1 VIKRGRWAAD
11 NLVYFSPNRNLE
23 DSIMYAGEEVATAQ
37 GECVRFGLPVDTA
50 ILFVDKKGV
59 YRPRIEKQ
67 RTKLLQKL
75 GFLAKFLEADERIL
89 FVTTGCSPFTTLEQM
104 TMGAAWLMAVKR
116 AVFVFTNKRL
126 LHIPATTKYQYR
138 GSIAQVL
145 YSDCK
150 RLQVKGS
157 GLVAEYHSGKKDRFW
172 AIPRGDREI
181 IKRFHIEA
189 GESDQPS
196 ARPRRNHLCPGC
208 TQLLPPE
215 AVTCPSCG
223 LEFKS
228 KAKALK
234 YSVLLPGGGYFY
246 TRHVFLGV
254 VDALVESYLFLV
266 TLVGLLATLLGAPRV
281 LSGTVIFGLILVLEK
296 LVTIFHSNAFLD
308 EFIPRNLGALLSG
321 QAAPVE
327 PPAPVP
333 APPQTK
339 PCLEDV
345 LSVR

>member
-1 VIKRGRWAAD
+1 
-11 NLVYFSPNRNLE
+11 
-23 DSIMYAGEEVATAQ
+23 MHAGEQVETTQ
-37 GECVRFGLPVDTA
+37 GECLKLGLPVDTA

-59 YRPRIEKQ
+59 YQPRIEKQ

-75 GFLAKFLEADERIL
+75 GFLAKFLEADEKIV
-89 FVTTGCSPFTTLEQM
+89 FATTGCSPFTMLEQM

-126 LHIPATTKYQYR
+126 FHIPTTTKYQYR
-138 GSIAQVL
+138 GSISQVL

-157 GLVAEYHSGKKDRFW
+157 ALVAEYHSGKKDKFCT
-172 AIPRGDREI
+172 IPRGDREI
-181 IKRFHIEA
+181 IKRFHLET
-189 GESDQPS
+189 GGSDQPS
-196 ARPRRNHLCPGC
+196 ARPQRNHLCPGC
-208 TQLLPPE
+208 TQLLPPQ

-228 KAKALK
+228 RAKALK

-246 TRHVFLGV
+246 TNHVFLGL
-254 VDALVESYLFLV
+254 VDALFESYVLLV
-266 TLVGLLATLLGAPRV
+266 TLVGLVAMLLGQFDV

-296 LVTIFHSNAFLD
+296 LVTVFHSNAFLD
-308 EFIPRNLGALLSG
+308 EFIPRNLAAPLNG
-321 QAAPVE
+321 QSAPVE
-327 PPAPVP
+327 PPPRVP
-333 APPQTK
+333 APPERR
-339 PCLEDV
+339 PCVEDV